1 MTLLETNEID
11 DQKYQ
16 EWVAGRDERIA
27 ERKARRLGSMAA
39 KLESHAP
46 QNPQTIVEEAMSHG
60 RQAHTDEA
68 LDLIKKTGDFLSGL
82 DDLLPTS

>member
-1 MTLLETNEID
+1 MSVLETTETD

-27 ERKARRLGSMAA
+27 ERKARRLGSLAA

-46 QNPQTIVEEAMSHG
+46 QNPQTIIEEAMNHERQVHVEEAS
-60 RQAHTDEA
+60 
-68 LDLIKKTGDFLSGL
+68 DLIKKTGDFLSGL
-82 DDLLPTS
+82 DELLQAS